1 LAPTDPARNEI
12 SPLPP
17 RAAFSLPWD
26 DPTITDPVAV
36 LKQARAELGDTFE
49 VVSGRDR
56 YLFVFSPVA
65 LRAFYALPE
74 RDASKGLADYRMLV
88 RKLPEELFADV
99 RTLAHDL
106 FGAHDVETYL
116 GHLDH
121 ALDLEL
127 AELGAHGSI
136 DAFAFARRV
145 GHRLGLACWIGDRA
159 AESPW
164 FGRLV
169 AELELLDGADAF
181 VHPAGMRAVASADKA
196 AERAALARFEI
207 AVGEL
212 LALADDPAETAGFL
226 HEIAG
231 RWSDVGEPART
242 QGIARDVVLLHVA
255 TMTNLFAALG
265 WTLAQLALDPALL
278 ARAAD
283 DDALLERCA
292 LESTRIGQC
301 SVMSRTVMTDLDFDD
316 GVATYRVPRGVTI
329 ATMLALTNM
338 SAAPGLER
346 YEPDRWDGRRLRD
359 EASLPTRESVATFG
373 HGSHRCPAQ
382 RFSLS
387 AITRTVRRLAREYEL
402 DAQFTAIHPV
412 TEQIGGVARAAD
424 ACPIAYRARSMS
436 GRAARPTGRPAPGS

>member
-1 LAPTDPARNEI
+1 MEI
-12 SPLPP
+12 SPAPP
-17 RAAFSLPWD
+17 RAAFALPWD
-26 DPTITDPVAV
+26 DPSVTDPVGA

-56 YLFVFSPVA
+56 YLFVFSPAA

-88 RKLPEELFADV
+88 RKLPEELFAGV

-106 FGAHDVETYL
+106 FGAQDVENYL

-127 AELGAHGSI
+127 AQLGEHGSI
-136 DAFAFARRV
+136 DAFSFARRV

-164 FGRLV
+164 FDRLV

-181 VHPAGMRAVASADKA
+181 VHPARMRAVASGDKE
-196 AERAALARFEI
+196 AERAALGRFEI

-212 LALADDPAETAGFL
+212 LALARSRPEATGFL
-226 HEIAG
+226 DEIAG
-231 RWSDVGEPART
+231 RWSDVEEPGRT

-278 ARAAD
+278 ARAAG

-301 SVMSRTVMTDLDFDD
+301 SVMSRTVTNELDFDD
-316 GVATYRVPRGVTI
+316 GDTTYHVSRGVTV
-329 ATMLALTNM
+329 ATMLALTNT
-338 SAAPGLER
+338 SAAPGLDR

-359 EASLPTRESVATFG
+359 EASLPTRESVTTFG
-373 HGSHRCPAQ
+373 YGSHRCPAQ

-387 AITRTVRRLAREYEL
+387 AITRTVRRLATTYEL
-402 DAQFTAIHPV
+402 EAHFSAIRPIA
-412 TEQIGGVARAAD
+412 EQIGGVARAAD
-424 ACPIAYRARSMS
+424 PCPIHYRARDL
-436 GRAARPTGRPAPGS
+436 